1 MNLPWLESAAWHA
14 GILLCLC
21 VTLRLFLTQIAS
33 RYRALTAFLLVSAM
47 RSMLLASMPFGSDK
61 YAEAYFITAPILY
74 ACHGWL
80 VIEVYGQVF
89 ESYRGIA
96 ALGRWTMLGVL
107 ALGVGVAVATT
118 LLDHDLSRE
127 PFPIIGLVFSLES
140 IVLKMLLVFLLLIC
154 TVLVWFPIPQRPNV
168 LLIGFGVTALTIAVT
183 ASWVVRG
190 LNPSAWTR
198 IASSSSL
205 YVFAGCM
212 GMWLF
217 TLKPKHLDEVAARP
231 APATEAHE
239 ARLAGQLQSVNRALE
254 SLRKPG

>member
-1 MNLPWLESAAWHA
+1 MSLPGLESAAWHT
-14 GILLCLC
+14 GIVLCLG
-21 VTLRLFLTQIAS
+21 VTLRIFLMRIAG
-33 RYRALTAFLLVSAM
+33 RYRALTAFLVVSAA
-47 RSMLLASMPFGSDK
+47 RSILLASMPFGSDK
-61 YAEAYFITAPILY
+61 YAEAYFFTSPILY
-74 ACHGWL
+74 ACHGWV
-80 VIEVYGQVF
+80 VIELYGQAF

-96 ALGRWTMLGVL
+96 ALGRWTISGVL
-107 ALGVGVAVATT
+107 ALGVGLAVATT

-168 LLIGFGVTALTIAVT
+168 LLIGFGVTALTIAVS

-212 GMWLF
+212 GLWLF
-217 TLKPKHLDEVAARP
+217 TLKPKLLDEVAAHP
-231 APATEAHE
+231 APASDAHE
-239 ARLAGQLQSVNRALE
+239 ALLAGQLQNVNRALE
-254 SLRKPG
+254 SLRKAG

>member
-1 MNLPWLESAAWHA
+1 VKRTPP
-14 GILLCLC
+14 
-21 VTLRLFLTQIAS
+21 R
-33 RYRALTAFLLVSAM
+33 AM
-47 RSMLLASMPFGSDK
+47 RS
-61 YAEAYFITAPILY
+61 
-74 ACHGWL
+74 
-80 VIEVYGQVF
+80 
-89 ESYRGIA
+89 
-96 ALGRWTMLGVL
+96 MLGVL

-127 PFPIIGLVFSLES
+127 PFPLLGLMSSLES
-140 IVLKMLLVFLLLIC
+140 IVIKILMVFLLLIC
-154 TVLVWFPIPQRPNV
+154 SVLVWFPIPQRPNV
-168 LLIGFGVTALTIAVT
+168 IMIGFGVTALTIALT

-212 GMWLF
+212 GLWLF
-217 TLKPKHLDEVAARP
+217 ALKTKHLDEVAVQA

-239 ARLAGQLQSVNRALE
+239 ARLAGQLQNVNRALE